1 LLKLRGKD
9 LLQRKILRLMH
20 PRSGHTWSL
29 LSGERQASR
38 LRAACF
44 AAREYSRFI
53 IIQEHDLLI
62 S

>member
-1 LLKLRGKD
+1 LLELRSEN

-38 LRAACF
+38 LRAAPVVT
-44 AAREYSRFI
+44 AV
-53 IIQEHDLLI
+53 I
-62 S
+62 SH